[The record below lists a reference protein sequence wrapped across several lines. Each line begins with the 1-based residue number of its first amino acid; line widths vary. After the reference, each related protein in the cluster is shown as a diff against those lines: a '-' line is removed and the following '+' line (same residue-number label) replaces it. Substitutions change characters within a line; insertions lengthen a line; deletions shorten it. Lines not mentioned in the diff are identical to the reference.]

1 MKALICHKYGP
12 IDTMRVRTIPEP
24 KPGPNEV
31 VVDVAYA
38 PVSWPDVLIV
48 QGLYQV
54 KPPLPFVPGHEFS
67 GVVSRIGV
75 AVKSCKVGDRVFVAS
90 GTGAMVQQAVV
101 HEKLIKKIPP
111 NVSLEHAAC
120 LSVTYSTALHG
131 LKDMGQLQEGNSI
144 LVLGASGGTGSAAVE
159 IAKIMGARVIA
170 AAGSEDKLQYC
181 RDIGADFCINYN
193 TENLQQRVEE
203 FTGGNGVNFVF
214 DTVGDQYAEPAF
226 RGLAFR
232 GKYLSVGFAAGE
244 IPKIPFNLALLK
256 ERSIIGVYNI
266 ASIKAGL
273 QEMQINYSIL
283 LNWLSQGKL
292 LPKINARYTLDQA
305 TDALQ
310 FAASRKSVGKV
321 MIDVNPELQ

>member
-1 MKALICHKYGP
+1 MKALVCHKYGP
-12 IDTMRVRTIPEP
+12 IDTMRVRTIPDPTP
-24 KPGPNEV
+24 KSNEI

-54 KPPLPFVPGHEFS
+54 KPPLPFIPGHEFS
-67 GVVSRIGV
+67 GVVSKIGI
-75 AVKSCKVGDRVFVAS
+75 AVKSCKVGDRVFIAC
-90 GTGAMVQQAVV
+90 GTGAMVQRAVV
-101 HEKLIKKIPP
+101 HEKLVKKIPP
-111 NVSLEHAAC
+111 NVSLDHAAC

-131 LKDMGQLQEGNSI
+131 IKDLGQLQEGNSI

-159 IAKIMGARVIA
+159 IAKIMGATVIA
-170 AAGSEDKLQYC
+170 AAGSEEKLEYC
-181 RDIGADFCINYN
+181 RNIGADHCINYN
-193 TENLQQRVEE
+193 TENLQERVEE
-203 FTGGNGVNFVF
+203 FTGGTGVNFVF

-226 RGLAFR
+226 RSLAFR

-244 IPKIPFNLALLK
+244 IPKIPLNLALLK

-283 LNWLSQGKL
+283 INWLLQGKL
-292 LPKINARYTLDQA
+292 LPKITARYPLDQA

-310 FAASRKSVGKV
+310 FASSRKSTGKV
-321 MIDVNPELQ
+321 MIDVNPELK

>member
-12 IDTMRVRTIPEP
+12 IDTMRVRTVPNPTP
-24 KPGPNEV
+24 KPNEI

-54 KPPLPFVPGHEFS
+54 NPPLPFIPGHEFS
-67 GVVSRIGV
+67 GVISKIGV
-75 AVKSCKVGDRVFVAS
+75 AVKSCKVGDRVFVGC
-90 GTGAMVQQAVV
+90 GTGAIVQQALV
-101 HEKLIKKIPP
+101 HEKAIKKLAP
-111 NVSLEHAAC
+111 NIRLDHAAC

-131 LKDMGQLQEGNSI
+131 LKDLGQLQEGNTV

-159 IAKIMGARVIA
+159 IAKVMGAQVIA
-170 AAGSEDKLQYC
+170 AAGSEEKLEYC

-193 TENLQQRVEE
+193 TENLQEQVKK
-203 FTGGNGVNFVF
+203 FTEGKGVNFVF

-226 RGLAFR
+226 RSLAFR

-244 IPKIPFNLALLK
+244 IPKIPLNLALLK

-273 QEMQINYSIL
+273 QEIHINYGIL
-283 LNWLSQGKL
+283 LNWLAQGKL
-292 LPKINARYTLDQA
+292 LPKITARYPLDQA

-310 FAASRKSVGKV
+310 FASSRKSTGKV
-321 MIDVNPELQ
+321 MIDVNPELK